1 MTIAR
6 SSLIAFAAL
15 SLSTATHAVE
25 EPKAMKPSGESVI
38 AAVAPLPEGKAE
50 TRAELKAENATEK
63 PTGDGTGLVAAKP
76 APAARPEP
84 TLIAKVDL
92 TTQRLTVVVDGKPA
106 HTWPISS
113 GAQGYSTPVGSF
125 TPGWKAKMW
134 YSKQYDDAP
143 MPHSV
148 FFKNGAA
155 IHATQAVGSLG
166 RPASH
171 GCVRL
176 APANAATFYGLVGKH
191 GLSQTRVVVFGA
203 PKHAPAIA
211 QRSQPSYA
219 AGAPRVMPHRTAY
232 NNMQPRHAAVPAY
245 APSYPSSGF
254 NNGGSWF
261 GGNGYAAAQAQP
273 VRYIAQ
279 PGGYYGQRVVRYLPR
294 GYRPY

>member
-1 MTIAR
+1 MRIAPT
-6 SSLIAFAAL
+6 SAVALAAL
-15 SLSTATHAVE
+15 SFATHVHASQQQVDEAKTAVQD
-25 EPKAMKPSGESVI
+25 KAGV
-38 AAVAPLPEGKAE
+38 AATAEVKAE
-50 TRAELKAENATEK
+50 TMAEK
-63 PTGDGTGLVAAKP
+63 PAGDGKGLEAAKS
-76 APAARPEP
+76 APAAMPEP

-92 TTQRLTVVVDGKPA
+92 TAQRMTILVNGQAA

-113 GAQGYSTPVGSF
+113 GRQGYATPVGSF

-155 IHATQAVGSLG
+155 IHATQAVGMLG

-191 GLSQTRVVVFGA
+191 GLSQTRVVVFGSPKFA
-203 PKHAPAIA
+203 PEIA
-211 QRSQPSYA
+211 RRPQPSPFA
-219 AGAPRVMPHRTAY
+219 QAHGPRPA
-232 NNMQPRHAAVPAY
+232 QPRAVYTTVQPRAVPGY
-245 APSYPSSGF
+245 AVTSGGF

-261 GGNGYAAAQAQP
+261 GSGGYAYPQP
-273 VRYIAQ
+273 QVRYVQ
-279 PGGYYGQRVVRYLPR
+279 PGGYYGQGVRYVPR
-294 GYRPY
+294 GYRAY

>member
-1 MTIAR
+1 MSIAR
-6 SSLIAFAAL
+6 SCLVALAAL
-15 SLSTATHAVE
+15 SFATPAL
-25 EPKAMKPSGESVI
+25 ASGEAI
-38 AAVAPLPEGKAE
+38 EGAEKPEAVASATPPKVAD
-50 TRAELKAENATEK
+50 LKAGDLSDK
-63 PTGDGTGLVAAKP
+63 PAGDGAGLVAAKP
-76 APAARPEP
+76 APAAKPEP

-92 TTQRLTVVVDGKPA
+92 SAQRLTVVVNGQPT

-113 GAQGYSTPVGSF
+113 GRQGYNTPVGSF

-155 IHATQAVGSLG
+155 IHATQATGMLG

-176 APANAATFYGLVGKH
+176 SPGNAATFYGLVGKH
-191 GLSQTRVVVFGA
+191 GLSQTRVVVFGT
-203 PKHAPAIA
+203 PKHSAPAIA
-211 QRSQPSYA
+211 QRTPPPGA
-219 AGAPRVMPHRTAY
+219 AGVARSAQPRVLAA
-232 NNMQPRHAAVPAY
+232 NAQPRYVQMKTTAY
-245 APSYPSSGF
+245 APVYAGGF

-261 GGNGYAAAQAQP
+261 GNNGYAYAQP
-273 VRYIAQ
+273 QQVRY
-279 PGGYYGQRVVRYLPR
+279 VPR